1 MSAFYLAL
9 LTVLV
14 SGIGARDQ
22 ITVAGLTRH
31 HGARPGILVSAI
43 IVVIATAAFAGWAA
57 MLIIPIM
64 QPNPRVFLCAVTLA
78 FAAAELLLM
87 MPRPPKGE
95 PTHSLGAL
103 TIVLLSNQ
111 LTDAARFVVFG
122 IAVAM
127 NAPIPAAAGGALG
140 GMVLL
145 GWAWA
150 APQQV
155 LHPRLRP
162 LRRGVGVVLALI
174 AAYVALRAMGRI

>member
-9 LTVLV
+9 LAVLV

-22 ITVAGLTRH
+22 ITVAGLARH
-31 HGARPGILVSAI
+31 HGARPGILFSAI
-43 IVVIATAAFAGWAA
+43 VVVLGTAAFAGWAA
-57 MLIIPIM
+57 TLMIPVM
-64 QPNPRVFLCAVTLA
+64 QPNPRVFLCAMTLV

-87 MPRPPKGE
+87 APKPPQGE

-103 TIVLLSNQ
+103 TIVLLSQQ

-127 NAPIPAAAGGALG
+127 NAPLQAAAGGALG
-140 GMVLL
+140 GMALM
-145 GWAWA
+145 GWAWV

-155 LHPRLRP
+155 LHPRLRMV
-162 LRRGVGVVLALI
+162 RRIVGVLLVLI
-174 AAYVALRAMGRI
+174 AAYVAMRALDRI

>member
-9 LTVLV
+9 LAVLL

-22 ITVAGLTRH
+22 MTVAGMARH
-31 HGARPGILVSAI
+31 HGARPGILVAG
-43 IVVIATAAFAGWAA
+43 IVVVLVTAVFAGWAA

-64 QPNPRVFLCAVTLA
+64 QPNPRVFLCGVTLA
-78 FAAAELLLM
+78 FAAAELLLLI
-87 MPRPPKGE
+87 PKPPKGE

-103 TIVLLSNQ
+103 AIVLLTHQ

-150 APQQV
+150 LPGQV
-155 LHPRLRP
+155 LHPRLRR
-162 LRRGVGVVLALI
+162 LRRGVGAGLALI
-174 AAYVALRAMGRI
+174 AAYVAMRALGRI